1 MRRSLPAG
9 QTEISLTPL
18 IDTALTLLIIF
29 MVTTPMIHNAI
40 KVALPKGNA
49 KEADI
54 QHQELVIVIDKDRKL
69 HYGDATY
76 DLPGIID
83 ALKKQVGHSKDQTV
97 VVKADQAVAYGV
109 VIDVVDQIKHI
120 EGIAY
125 VALATEKRT

>member
-1 MRRSLPAG
+1 MRRGLPAG

-54 QHQELVIVIDKDRKL
+54 QHQELVVVIDKESKL
-69 HYGDATY
+69 HYGDAIY
-76 DLPGIID
+76 ERGALME
-83 ALKKQVGHSKDQTV
+83 ALKKQVGYSKEQTV

-109 VIDVVDQIKHI
+109 VIDLVDQIKHI